1 MKYEQYVQL
10 KQKYE
15 PLIKQVYEGGKTFR
29 SIALPQGATMG
40 DVAAYIMLNYKKRG
54 YPIRYDYCEC
64 YACENM
70 YYWENGFAARIDIW
84 SGEITIWKE

>member
-1 MKYEQYVQL
+1 MKKYE
-10 KQKYE
+10 K
-15 PLIKQVYEGGKTFR
+15 LIKQVYEGGVTFD
-29 SIALPQGATMG
+29 SVALPDGTTIG
-40 DVAAYIMLNYKKRG
+40 TVAAYIMTHYKDKNGRPEC
-54 YPIRYDYCEC
+54 YVDCDC